1 MEYNDEVKCH
11 TRFYVLLRVSFRTYI
26 SVSWVAGCHKKQVY
40 INISNYYNIPWK
52 SIAAILWCMYLK
64 MKLSVIDDIR
74 VKLTS
79 ISNLY
84 EIQSFVKFILR
95 HPFFRLSTL
104 CIARSVFKHPF
115 KAKYIILHLTK
126 CHLL

>member
-26 SVSWVAGCHKKQVY
+26 SVSWVAGCHKNLMHV
-40 INISNYYNIPWK
+40 NILKYYKIHFK
-52 SIAAILWCMYLK
+52 SISGILWCIYLK
-64 MKLSVIDDIR
+64 DKTMIDDFD

-79 ISNLY
+79 IPSLSI
-84 EIQSFVKFILR
+84 IQNFMKFISR
-95 HPFFRLSTL
+95 HPLFRLSTL